1 MESVTDCPL
10 GGNRLNTG
18 EPMHIEVE
26 PRESYAILH
35 LRGEFDTYYVPA
47 FQEEV
52 DSLIKA
58 GVVHVVLNLRLVKFI
73 NSTALGGLIKA
84 SKVLTANGGQ
94 MIISRP
100 SPFCKDI
107 IEKVGLDRVIP
118 VHETDEAAGS
128 AFGLETPDP
137 QSDAEFEVD
146 KSSIIF
152 SPIDLSRVEHFIT
165 EEERGSGSPVNPVHG
180 HSFGSRWSGIARMA
194 SLDESGLSFTWG
206 GGTSGLS
213 PFEMGQLLAIGTQ
226 WKLKFRLPL
235 LKKGYCDATGT
246 ATEVEERAD
255 GVKVC
260 FQFSEIADETR
271 EAVKQ
276 YAADMAYLKDEL
288 REATEAD

>member
-1 MESVTDCPL
+1 
-10 GGNRLNTG
+10 
-18 EPMHIEVE
+18 MHIQVE
-26 PRESYAILH
+26 PRDSYAILH

-52 DSLIKA
+52 DSLTKA

-84 SKVLTANGGQ
+84 SKVLSANGGQ
-94 MIISRP
+94 LIISRP
-100 SPFCKDI
+100 SRFCKDI
-107 IEKVGLDRVIP
+107 IDKVGLDRVIS
-118 VHETDEAAGS
+118 VHDTDEAAAA
-128 AFGLETPDP
+128 AFGLDSPVPEG
-137 QSDAEFEVD
+137 DAEFEVD
-146 KSSIIF
+146 KSSVIF
-152 SPIDLSRVEHFIT
+152 SPEDLSRVEHFIT
-165 EEERGSGSPVNPVHG
+165 DEERGSGEPVNPVHG
-180 HSFGSRWSGIARMA
+180 HSFGGRWSGIGRMA
-194 SLDESGLSFTWG
+194 NLDETGLAFTWS

-213 PFEMGQLLAIGTQ
+213 PFEMGQLLAIGTN

-235 LKKGYCDATGT
+235 LKKGYCEAKATT
-246 ATEVEERAD
+246 TEVEERPD

-276 YAADMAYLKDEL
+276 YSADMAYLKDEL

>member
-1 MESVTDCPL
+1 
-10 GGNRLNTG
+10 
-18 EPMHIEVE
+18 MHIQVE
-26 PRESYAILH
+26 PRDNYAILH

-47 FQEEV
+47 FQDEV
-52 DSLIKA
+52 ESLIKA
-58 GVVHVVLNLRLVKFI
+58 GVCHVVLNLRLVKFI

-84 SKVLTANGGQ
+84 SKILSANGGQ
-94 MIISRP
+94 LLIARP
-100 SPFCKDI
+100 SRFCKDI

-118 VHETDEAAGS
+118 VHDTDEAAAA
-128 AFGLETPDP
+128 AFGLETPEP
-137 QSDAEFEVD
+137 QGDSEFEVD

-180 HSFGSRWSGIARMA
+180 HSFGGRWSGIARMA
-194 SLDESGLSFTWG
+194 SLDESGLSFTWS

-235 LKKGYCDATGT
+235 LKKGYCEAT
-246 ATEVEERAD
+246 AVAKEVEERAD

-260 FQFSEIADETR
+260 FEFEEITDETR

-276 YAADMAYLKDEL
+276 YSADMAYLKDEL

>member
-1 MESVTDCPL
+1 
-10 GGNRLNTG
+10 
-18 EPMHIEVE
+18 MHIQVE

-35 LRGEFDTYYVPA
+35 LRGEFDTFYVPA

-52 DSLIKA
+52 EGLIKA

-84 SKVLTANGGQ
+84 SKVLSANGGQ
-94 MIISRP
+94 LQISRP
-100 SPFCKDI
+100 SRFCKDI
-107 IEKVGLDRVIP
+107 IGKVGLDRVIP
-118 VHETDEAAGS
+118 VHDSDEAAAA
-128 AFGLETPDP
+128 AFGLEAPESQT
-137 QSDAEFEVD
+137 DADFEID

-152 SPIDLSRVEHFIT
+152 SPIDLSRVEHFLS
-165 EEERGSGSPVNPVHG
+165 EEDRGGGGPVNPVHG
-180 HSFGSRWSGIARMA
+180 HSFGGRWSGIARMS
-194 SLDESGLSFTWG
+194 SLDESGLSFTWS

-235 LKKGYCDATGT
+235 LKKGYCEATTT
-246 ATEVEERAD
+246 ATEVEERPD

-260 FQFSEIADETR
+260 FQFTDIADETR

-288 REATEAD
+288 RQATDND